1 MRAQPTQ
8 LHPETQLSALCRR
21 RVNERPRHERLP
33 SDFCI
38 DWRIDIYF
46 LTHVAPSVVYR
57 TPACTREFL
66 FIYSAPNYDDPYRR
80 HWMPPYATLLC
91 SVAMLMVGTRLW
103 IRAKKRAGGLGLDD
117 VLLVCGL
124 LCLLWFT
131 VLAIINSEVYMTSRH
146 MWDIPIATYEY
157 IALVT
162 WIAELAFLLCSC
174 FTKVSVLMFY
184 RRLVDLTVSK
194 YWIWTVMCA
203 ISFTI
208 AYSLAFILLLIFNCS
223 PTEAYWKSFNPSWT
237 VEYTCVDTTVVNLLA
252 GIMSVVSDL
261 YSVILPCLMTRHL
274 RLPTAQRVGLLLV
287 FSLGLLAVLAS
298 SVRTYWLYKV
308 GHSSDVST
316 SIFYVFVWAQLELSL
331 GIMCTS
337 LPSMRVLFR
346 EYLSNPFFKRFS
358 SNRRNRRMSDEV
370 RIIQDQGITG
380 VSSADLES
388 HSTHFSAKHT
398 PTSSTST
405 CDDHDVIVKEYEH
418 DTTTRA
424 SWTNGIPYLVT
435 TPEQYESYNLHNMEK
450 YRKSTSTHTREGS
463 RSTKTQ
469 SGSSRKEISITE
481 RTLSSQEMDVTER
494 SWFDSKD

>member
-1 MRAQPTQ
+1 MPGNIIN
-8 LHPETQLSALCRR
+8 L
-21 RVNERPRHERLP
+21 
-33 SDFCI
+33 
-38 DWRIDIYF
+38 
-46 LTHVAPSVVYR
+46 
-57 TPACTREFL
+57 TPAD
-66 FIYSAPNYDDPYRR
+66 IAQWPAPNYDDPHRR
-80 HWMPPYATLLC
+80 HWLPPYAVTLC
-91 SVAMLMVGTRLW
+91 SAATLMVATRLW
-103 IRAKKRAGGLGLDD
+103 IRARKHAGGLGLDD
-117 VLLVCGL
+117 ILLVCGW

-131 VLAIINSEVYMTSRH
+131 ALAIINSEVYMTSRH
-146 MWDIPIATYEY
+146 MWDIPIATYES

-208 AYSLAFILLLIFNCS
+208 AYSLAFILLLVFNCS
-223 PTEAYWKSFNPSWT
+223 PTEAYWKSFNPSWK

-252 GIMSVVSDL
+252 GVLSIVSDL

-274 RLPTAQRVGLLLV
+274 RLPAAQKLGLFLV

-316 SIFYVFVWAQLELSL
+316 SIFYVFIWAQLELSL

-337 LPSMRVLFR
+337 LPSLRVLLR
-346 EYLSNPFFKRFS
+346 EYLSNPF
-358 SNRRNRRMSDEV
+358 SNFGGTLPSTRRPRMSDEV
-370 RIIQDQGITG
+370 RIIREQGIMG
-380 VSSADLES
+380 VSSADLENQRV
-388 HSTHFSAKHT
+388 HYKPKHT
-398 PTSSTST
+398 PHSSTST
-405 CDDHDVIVKEYEH
+405 CDDNDVTGVKAPDAHET
-418 DTTTRA
+418 TTTRA
-424 SWTNGIPYLVT
+424 SWTNGILYLVT

-450 YRKSTSTHTREGS
+450 YRKSTHTRENS

-469 SGSSRKEISITE
+469 SGSSRKEISISE
-481 RTLSSQEMDVTER
+481 RALSSQELDVSER